1 MKLMA
6 EKITQELREKHS
18 KQDDKCHKKA
28 RERGQMTF
36 TIVEQDRSSAK
47 VITYWILENIETAPP
62 AKLFDALESALI
74 AREFENKKN
83 AD

>member
-6 EKITQELREKHS
+6 EEITKDLRDKHS
-18 KQDDKCHKKA
+18 KQDDKCHIKA
-28 RERGQMTF
+28 RQRGQMTF
-36 TIVEQDRSSAK
+36 TLVEQDRSSAK
-47 VITYWILENIETAPP
+47 VIAYWILENIETAPP
-62 AKLFDALESALI
+62 AKLFDALESALV